1 MAIALGISTS
11 GLAATVEAYND
22 AADTGRNFHDH
33 LAISCLWES
42 SAAETVQCTGDSV
55 LFWPGEAGG
64 DQPDFFACQG
74 ALLIGSPENIARFGL
89 PEAGWGFFGGLTHP
103 KSRGRVQLTSSDPD
117 RPVRVVHNGLSDP
130 DDLRLTV
137 KFVEELRQVGN
148 SPLLRPFTKREV
160 MPGDLKDEDL
170 LTYLR
175 DAGLTYWHYVG
186 TAKMGRDA
194 FAVVDGSLRVCGVE
208 NLRVADGS
216 ILPRI
221 TAANT
226 MAPCVVI
233 GERAAE
239 EIKAEH
245 RLLEPASKHVT

>member
-1 MAIALGISTS
+1 MRLLGIPVNQHLP
-11 GLAATVEAYND
+11 GV
-22 AADTGRNFHDH
+22 GRNLQDH
-33 LAISCLWES
+33 VAVSCLWEGS
-42 SAAETVQCTGDSV
+42 VGEPLQCTADTV
-55 LFWPGEAGG
+55 LFWPAEAGG

-89 PEAGWGFFGGLTHP
+89 PEAGWGLFGGLTHP
-103 KSRGRVQLTSSDPD
+103 KSRGRVQLHSSDPD

-137 KFVEELRQVGN
+137 KFVEVLRQLGN

-160 MPGDLKDEDL
+160 MPGDLKDDDL
-170 LTYLR
+170 LTYVR
-175 DAGLTYWHYVG
+175 DAGLSYWHYVG

-194 FAVVDGSLRVCGVE
+194 FAVVDGSLRGYGIE

-216 ILPRI
+216 IMPRI
-221 TAANT
+221 PAANT
-226 MAPCVVI
+226 VAPCVVI

-245 RLLEPASKHVT
+245 RLAAGAGVQGGA